1 MTAVL
6 LALAASAAWGTSDFL
21 GGLKAK
27 TVPLAMVLLVS
38 QGVGLSAVA
47 ILLASLGRPIPA
59 DGRLLLSLAAGAALV
74 TGLGLLYLALARGPV
89 IAVAPVAAAGATLPG
104 AVGVLSGD
112 PVSAPI
118 VAGFACA
125 LCGSFAA
132 AYQPAANE
140 SSARSSSGA
149 VPAIGAAVAIGT
161 FLTLLDAASD
171 ADPYW
176 ATGGIHVAGWFAA
189 LTYMGASGQRST
201 AIGELA
207 PRTWLALAAIGV
219 CGVIADWA
227 FATASRAGDLSIVSA
242 LSSLYPVVT
251 MLLAFALLCERVRG
265 VQLAGAA
272 LALTGVALLAGAS
285 G

>member
-27 TVPLAMVLLVS
+27 TVPLATVLLVS
-38 QGVGLSAVA
+38 QGVGLTAVA

-59 DGRLLLSLAAGAALV
+59 EETLLLSLPGGAALV
-74 TGLGLLYLALARGPV
+74 TGLGLLYVALARGPV
-89 IAVAPVAAAGATLPG
+89 ITVAPVAAAGATLPG

-112 PVSAPI
+112 PLSAPI

-132 AYQPAANE
+132 AYQPAADE
-140 SSARSSSGA
+140 SSARTSSGA
-149 VPAIGAAVAIGT
+149 LPALGAAVAIGT

-176 ATGGIHVAGWFAA
+176 ATGGIHVAGWLAA
-189 LTYMGASGQRST
+189 LSFLAASGQRST
-201 AIGELA
+201 SLDDLA
-207 PRTWLALAAIGV
+207 PLTWLALAAIGV
-219 CGVIADWA
+219 CGVIADGA
-227 FATASRAGDLSIVSA
+227 FATASRMGDLSVVSVLA
-242 LSSLYPVVT
+242 SLYPVAT

-265 VQLAGAA
+265 VQLAGAG
-272 LALTGVALLAGAS
+272 LALTGIALLAAANG
-285 G
+285 